1 MEKQAMMVLADEG
14 RVPPIA
20 PASAS
25 TPPAFFVI
33 LKPGQAG
40 DGGLEQQGILVS
52 NQDVNA
58 AGITPIK
65 PKNLSE
71 NLPPESSCR
80 GVKVTLDNN
89 NMWNEFYR
97 CRTEM
102 ILTKQGRRMFPYCRF
117 RISGMEP
124 FQRYILVMDITPMD
138 NNRYKWNGRYWEI
151 NGKAEPHVLGRVFI
165 HPESPSSGH
174 YWMQQPVSFYKL
186 KLTNNTLDQEGHVI
200 LHSMH
205 RYLPRLHIV
214 PADKA
219 TEVIQ
224 LNGPDVMTFTF
235 PQTEFFAVTA
245 YQNLRITQ
253 LKIDY
258 NPFAKGFREDGQCYR
273 PIKFKGDA
281 PATGGSDP
289 KASPF
294 PPLDLSKT
302 SHSGEEG
309 KPPRKTLKSLF
320 GSPEVFDE
328 VMDQELFGS
337 EGYDIGFLNDE
348 ILPIKSNATPKTSR
362 EKPISPPPSSTPF
375 NSIIATKRMEG
386 VKKEGSCSAA
396 SASQIGHGQV
406 TDVFGRLPRTSVCN
420 RKPPRT
426 STPVPTQEGNGSQ
439 KEQHDTQL
447 GVAKAKVFSID
458 SGRPAVCI
466 KPCSDFAD
474 EAATPEVRQERSS
487 AAPFPDVHPPEK
499 DKGGAGITDLPVKVS
514 PVTPSETEKP
524 ALKDIL
530 QLQQK
535 GQPVPPPKAFLF
547 QETQEK
553 ISSILS
559 AKRPIAPK
567 PPPDAKGL
575 VSSESLL
582 RPDKQV
588 SSSEAAAPSAIK
600 SPKIL
605 HPPGKKRRQRKVR
618 FGKVGKPSKKTG
630 VTGTGPVLGS
640 PTDASMQPDLEEVE
654 GVLFVSFTSKDA
666 LEIHLGDQPQGGDT
680 IQPPETAEIPEK
692 NEVPE
697 SLQDRILRLQD
708 ALLKDLKRFKHRQ
721 AIHPV
726 LQEAVGLKL
735 NFVDPSLAI
744 DLKYLGV
751 RLPLPPPVPCA
762 GTDGNPAAQT
772 SSPDVPFISR
782 TGKTND
788 FTKIKGW
795 REKFNVNSEASSSR
809 TEGSGGS
816 EGALK
821 NRSAFCSDML
831 DEYLENEGKLI
842 DERAASFSQSTTLAP
857 VAYQLPTKSTSY
869 VRTLDSVLKKQAP
882 ALPPPSPSFPFK
894 AFSTPK
900 RPKAAP
906 KQKASPKPTASPG
919 VKAKPG
925 AAAAKRPPSHSA
937 KQKTLPSY
945 SAGKPAA
952 KTKSAPIFYCPA
964 SSAPLEPGQE
974 QPVSERLVLKQEAGG
989 RPVAA
994 ASSRVAGLSK
1004 SLARLMDL
1012 EDGALWEGKGRTYVT
1027 EERAEVALASL
1038 LTAQGSLKGRP
1049 VGRIIK
1055 RRAPPCLNDFCRLG
1069 CVCASLAQERRLPT
1083 HCRKP
1088 ECMFGCTCLK
1098 RKVVLVKTSPKRKKT
1113 TKAADPEDL
1122 IFYKALGEEEEEED
1136 GEEEE
1141 EGMPLKA
1148 KKKKRRKIE
1157 YTISE
1162 PEPESEPA
1170 ARVYTLWNRKEGEI
1184 DPEPL
1189 FIPPPSACYSQS
1201 SSSGFPR
1208 VSGSTRSYIPKAHP
1222 VVTEEEKDP
1231 VYLYFESMM
1240 TCARVRHYAHKRA
1253 QSQPL
1258 CACRSVLCS
1267 GRQHAIFHMSPA
1279 ELSYDCSEILNLC
1292 RFNPT
1297 DGKPGMLRA
1306 DTQVSAPTTP
1316 QKIQPRMLTPSEPTR
1331 MLEIVSE
1338 CNWEQERD
1346 RILRTVSQHMAQNN
1360 LAQSFKVGR
1369 YLIEQVSQSHKK
1381 EGSGSVITSTIR
1393 ISLPA
1398 AETDG
1403 AERTATLKE
1412 EQAEGS
1418 ASARKKELEV
1428 VEMPSEG
1435 TSKCAAKKLRKM
1447 KDKLSRGKALPF
1459 YTGVS
1464 PAGILTANK
1473 KQPGSPQQ
1481 GLIKKVFSDCHC
1493 SCKLLFPNA
1502 AASSTACSG
1511 TTTVSLSSG
1520 TASPGITTV
1529 TQKLSVPKPTVGKVF
1544 TQFVV
1549 NRISSLQQRL
1559 PGSSTPQLVSGVHKF
1574 TLSSA
1579 PLVVVSSAL
1588 PARTPRAEQVARAG
1602 PPSPSPSVNSAS
1614 KASPRGQSSPESP
1627 SVEVVPPTSNSS
1639 ASTASGTSG
1648 TSTSSS
1654 ATVIKVSAAGPQ
1666 GLPITFLSLSP
1677 NLRLEETPTPTA
1689 PAMSVP
1695 SGGSPTG
1702 GVNPTN
1708 RRPGTRLLL
1717 IPVQPSS
1724 PAVRPATPSLG
1735 PQLSPGQRMVLQP
1748 VRSSTGTTLFRHP
1761 NGQLIQLVPLSQL
1774 RTVQPNVLIRNP
1786 GSVIRLP
1793 APPHPPPD
1801 STTPPAAAAKSP
1813 VCSTAVLAG
1822 LSPSTSATSPTSG
1835 SKASAAAG
1843 IMGHTE
1849 TYTLRI
1855 SPATGTKL
1863 SVQGPESKLITY
1875 SSGGQLPGSQA
1886 SVLPITSGGFTLLQI
1901 PKTTAASAAKPSSE
1915 LVQPVLLEVQKQV
1928 PKAKGSPKAPQEH
1941 APAHAEV
1948 VLQQVK
1954 VKEAQKAS
1962 DPAKTQQKEESPDH
1976 SEAED
1981 TDASLQDVT
1990 PAGIVSSDHSYT
2002 SGRDPVELKGS
2013 DSDHSYTS
2021 GQMQDSETLLDGSLP
2036 KPQSETDPE
2045 LGVTNHKPSKTVLES
2060 GQPAPIALLSGSSK
2074 SSVSCV
2080 KDSLAKNSSGET
2092 CAESS
2097 TSKQSL
2103 PRTFSKE
2110 DVSSGK
2116 SGETRPG
2123 RPASEEEGS
2132 ESLSCTEPCTHPSVD
2147 TKDWTRTKSGESSRV
2162 EIKEEVRNLEEGE
2175 VEGVE
2180 GEQTGDSEVDVEEED
2195 ESEDDSEEEDN
2206 EPASV
2211 NDVYRWYMQEES
2223 DLSEED
2229 EAIDIETVE
2238 ELSEKI
2244 NIARLKAV
2252 AVQMKLDKVQL
2263 RSIHEAKRKAS
2274 GMKPKLKLQPG
2285 GREEDEVGS
2294 ASSLR
2299 INHTV
2304 NERRRRSELREL
2316 FDNMKKVLGLENL
2329 PKASKFYIL
2338 RQALNEIQ
2346 ALVDESDRL
2355 EAQKNMLM
2363 RKRSVF
2369 IKKVAQTSGKTEEL
2383 IIKKLEYICAKQ
2395 KSLETQRKKL
2405 AQRNSSKTVTTQ
2417 PHPEPALSM
2426 GSLTSPSS
2434 PVRRP
2439 LILSKRRSSAPQPT
2453 GLPSSVSSPL
2463 ASPSLSA
2470 GSSTVPAEG
2479 SILTFKAHAP
2489 APSPLS
2495 STILHSDTNALT
2507 AEIEGVPISS
2517 IPGVASVTI
2526 EVPGISLPFQV
2537 KNFPELSIPV
2547 SAPNKDSKP
2556 AQAKDNPAASLLS
2569 SKKAADKKER
2579 RNRRIP
2585 DEHGA
2590 SQSLSSSLDC
2600 GLELKKDQAP
2610 SGMAEQR
2617 DAPKS
2622 SSAPVSHK
2630 KKEEGLDDGEITGDW
2645 VMPIHN
2651 TRETTDDVDDPEDG
2665 EKSGRS
2671 DERSGL
2677 SLVGDLASSQED
2689 EDDDDDEDED
2699 SEDETLTSLLNEIV
2713 FLNQQMNNDSSGL
2726 PAVTQARFAHRSLL
2740 GQKKPGAELSE
2751 EEGSSKQGEGGAEPD
2766 EDSALS
2772 PLFLQLDEDLL
2783 KSKDLS
2789 HVKSK
2794 PKSAR
2799 GDYVKSVIGSELL
2812 DSVPKSNRVA
2822 NGCGQQSPPQSGK
2835 GGSLTPPPLLQMK
2848 AGIVPAAA
2856 ASSRGTSNDGEVS
2869 WRPMPRLAPLGLKTS
2884 SNPSLDSLSLSSK
2897 AMKSLAPV

>member
-1 MEKQAMMVLADEG
+1 MLAAVPEPCTPLEFLTRSAPSQSRAWEDWPACQSLVFRECELLKQSSQGEEVLGAVHPTPARSSVTAAMEKQAMMVLADEG

-52 NQDVNA
+52 NQDVNLATNTVASIPSPGLLPLAPRNA

-348 ILPIKSNATPKTSR
+348 ILPIKSNATPKTS
-362 EKPISPPPSSTPF
+362 S
-375 NSIIATKRMEG
+375 
-386 VKKEGSCSAA
+386 
-396 SASQIGHGQV
+396 
-406 TDVFGRLPRTSVCN
+406 N

-426 STPVPTQEGNGSQ
+426 STPVPTQEGNVRGKKDGPDTKRQSSSELFRMARKEDGESPVDNGGSQ

-726 LQEAVGLKL
+726 LQEVGLKL

-1267 GRQHAIFHMSPA
+1267 GREDDPYH
-1279 ELSYDCSEILNLC
+1279 
-1292 RFNPT
+1292 RFMDSKT

-1481 GLIKKVFSDCHC
+1481 GLIKVNGKSYPQA
-1493 SCKLLFPNA
+1493 KLLLGQMGALHPANRLA
-1502 AASSTACSG
+1502 AYITGRLRPSALEASSTALLKQSKGLPSGEGLDTGLTVDGTNEARGSQRPSLSAASSTACSG

-1529 TQKLSVPKPTVGKVF
+1529 TQKLS
-1544 TQFVV
+1544 
-1549 NRISSLQQRL
+1549 
-1559 PGSSTPQLVSGVHKF
+1559 
-1574 TLSSA
+1574 
-1579 PLVVVSSAL
+1579 
-1588 PARTPRAEQVARAG
+1588 
-1602 PPSPSPSVNSAS
+1602 
-1614 KASPRGQSSPESP
+1614 
-1627 SVEVVPPTSNSS
+1627 
-1639 ASTASGTSG
+1639 
-1648 TSTSSS
+1648 
-1654 ATVIKVSAAGPQ
+1654 
-1666 GLPITFLSLSP
+1666 
-1677 NLRLEETPTPTA
+1677 EETPTPTA

-1843 IMGHTE
+1843 SAPSAVSQAAKTGTVPSIMGHTE

-2206 EPASV
+2206 EPAS
-2211 NDVYRWYMQEES
+2211 EES

-2252 AVQMKLDKVQL
+2252 AVQMKLDKV

-2556 AQAKDNPAASLLS
+2556 AQAKDNPAVREGFSMPKIVSLASLLS

-2897 AMKSLAPV
+2897 AMKSLAPVNLSKDGSPHPSS

>member
-1481 GLIKKVFSDCHC
+1481 GLIK
-1493 SCKLLFPNA
+1493 
-1502 AASSTACSG
+1502 
-1511 TTTVSLSSG
+1511 
-1520 TASPGITTV
+1520 
-1529 TQKLSVPKPTVGKVF
+1529 
-1544 TQFVV
+1544 
-1549 NRISSLQQRL
+1549 
-1559 PGSSTPQLVSGVHKF
+1559 
-1574 TLSSA
+1574 
-1579 PLVVVSSAL
+1579 
-1588 PARTPRAEQVARAG
+1588 
-1602 PPSPSPSVNSAS
+1602 
-1614 KASPRGQSSPESP
+1614 ASPRGQSSPESP

-1654 ATVIKVSAAGPQ
+1654 ATVIK
-1666 GLPITFLSLSP
+1666 
-1677 NLRLEETPTPTA
+1677 ETPTPTA